1 MAESNDWGK
10 QAETIAKEYLRAEGY
25 IVREENWR
33 IGNTV
38 EIDIIAQKDH
48 EMVFV
53 EVKARNG
60 RWNPA
65 VEAVDEK
72 KIRKIVTGADSYL
85 KRQPHLF
92 SYRFDIIA
100 ITGNPENYKLD
111 HYQDAFLPPL
121 SGYR

>member
-53 EVKARNG
+53 EVKARSG

-92 SYRFDIIA
+92 AYRFDIIA